1 MKKPLIF
8 IFSCILLHACTSESS
23 DKGNGEEMA
32 TNTPKLSLI
41 CQPETSTMEN
51 APAHSVHLI
60 FNDEK
65 IKLADILACKVFKK
79 EDFKQHRMPD
89 NTLQACGGWWAGG
102 GEYFYLYQKVNGN
115 YAVNYGQMYEEKETG
130 KYDYTELIQ
139 IKKDKKGNY
148 TAFPRHA
155 LNDLAGVYTL
165 GGHDNSWM
173 LIVKPNGENIMAT
186 YHVIDGMLPPS
197 NVLKSG
203 EVKLGGGKTLKNF
216 KIDFSDMVIN
226 SELGQGQLE
235 NIFGRERI
243 TFFSIPS
250 HLEDFLR
257 VTKDAEYDFLV
268 K

>member
-1 MKKPLIF
+1 
-8 IFSCILLHACTSESS
+8 
-23 DKGNGEEMA
+23 
-32 TNTPKLSLI
+32 
-41 CQPETSTMEN
+41 
-51 APAHSVHLI
+51 
-60 FNDEK
+60 
-65 IKLADILACKVFKK
+65 
-79 EDFKQHRMPD
+79 
-89 NTLQACGGWWAGG
+89 
-102 GEYFYLYQKVNGN
+102 
-115 YAVNYGQMYEEKETG
+115 
-130 KYDYTELIQ
+130 
-139 IKKDKKGNY
+139 
-148 TAFPRHA
+148 
-155 LNDLAGVYTL
+155 
-165 GGHDNSWM
+165 
-173 LIVKPNGENIMAT
+173 MAT